1 MEIRIREIV
10 AAILNPNVPLTE
22 AFVKFDEAVRA
33 AA

>member
-22 AFVKFDEAVRA
+22 AFALFEDAVLA
-33 AA
+33 A